1 LSPKKEREEENSE
14 LTLRNSWLCL
24 STLAA
29 SACALFEDFPIS
41 ERWQFRQTPDVGYY
55 RPQNGLDE
63 RERRVLREWIQ
74 TRNLPIEAID
84 PQIPSVSVVIPCYNL
99 GVYLAEAVDSVLAQT
114 WQDFE
119 IIIMDDGSSDEFTCL
134 VLDTIRQ
141 PKTRLIRQPNRG
153 LAATRNAGILQAQ
166 GRFICCLDADDRLV
180 PDFLKRAVDVLD
192 REPETGFV
200 SSFYIGFDESTEPV
214 NYTSCG
220 FPELLTENRAMVS
233 SLFRKEAWNEVGGYC
248 ETFPYFE
255 DWDFWISLVEAGWG
269 CVVIPEV
276 LFEYRVRLNSM
287 YQKAMRT
294 SDKLGAV
301 VAELVNRH
309 PRSYAQYAAEIVG
322 KLNAVIV
329 EKDLTL
335 EQERVEKAWLE
346 GQLNN
351 WQAKVQVVE
360 RSNTELEAWI
370 RTLEEAKRWLEEQKD
385 NWQRQA
391 EDLERSNMELAAWTG
406 KLEEAKR
413 WLEEQKDNW
422 QKRAEQRE
430 TQILELK
437 AWIDQLEQKNHSLEA
452 RLGTQQEQRQ
462 SQERESD
469 T

>member
-1 LSPKKEREEENSE
+1 
-14 LTLRNSWLCL
+14 
-24 STLAA
+24 
-29 SACALFEDFPIS
+29 
-41 ERWQFRQTPDVGYY
+41 
-55 RPQNGLDE
+55 
-63 RERRVLREWIQ
+63 
-74 TRNLPIEAID
+74 
-84 PQIPSVSVVIPCYNL
+84 
-99 GVYLAEAVDSVLAQT
+99 
-114 WQDFE
+114 
-119 IIIMDDGSSDEFTCL
+119 
-134 VLDTIRQ
+134 
-141 PKTRLIRQPNRG
+141 
-153 LAATRNAGILQAQ
+153 
-166 GRFICCLDADDRLV
+166 
-180 PDFLKRAVDVLD
+180 
-192 REPETGFV
+192 
-200 SSFYIGFDESTEPV
+200 
-214 NYTSCG
+214 
-220 FPELLTENRAMVS
+220 MVS
-233 SLFRKEAWNEVGGYC
+233 ALFRKEAWNEVGGYC

-294 SDKLGAV
+294 SDKLGTV

-309 PRSYAQYAAEIVG
+309 PRSYAQYVAEIVG

-329 EKDLTL
+329 EKDLTI

-346 GQLNN
+346 GQVNN
-351 WQAKVQVVE
+351 WQAKVQAVE
-360 RSNTELEAWI
+360 RSNTELEAWA
-370 RTLEEAKRWLEEQKD
+370 RT
-385 NWQRQA
+385 
-391 EDLERSNMELAAWTG
+391 
-406 KLEEAKR
+406 LEEAKR